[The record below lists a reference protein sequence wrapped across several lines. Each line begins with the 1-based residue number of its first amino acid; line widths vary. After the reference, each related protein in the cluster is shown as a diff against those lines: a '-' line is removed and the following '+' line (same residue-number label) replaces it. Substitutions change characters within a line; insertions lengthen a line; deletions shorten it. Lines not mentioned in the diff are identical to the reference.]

1 MRAETIISSV
11 ISASLITGALLGF
24 NGHPQVTKKV
34 SARADDGLIQIEMPN
49 LPPESPET
57 PKTEDLPP
65 EDEAVPVTYAPPSLV
80 DIPTITPDATFI
92 QQIAPPPPPGIEQVK
107 SVMTIPPARP
117 TGIGQGL
124 DRIFDLSQLDQ
135 IPLARLRQQPIYP
148 VAMRQR
154 GLMGEVNI
162 GFIVDTNGDVRDPY
176 VISASQPEFEIAA
189 LQAISKWKFRPGRRS
204 GRNVSTRM
212 TEDIAFELE

>member
-11 ISASLITGALLGF
+11 ISASLITGALFGF
-24 NGHPQVTKKV
+24 NGRPQATRRV
-34 SARADDGLIQIEMPN
+34 SARADDDLIQIEMPA
-49 LPPESPET
+49 LPPEPPDT

-80 DIPTITPDATFI
+80 DIPTITPDAAFI

-107 SVMTIPPARP
+107 GVITIPPTRP
-117 TGIGQGL
+117 TGSGQGL

-135 IPLARLRQQPIYP
+135 LPVARIRQQPIYP
-148 VAMRQR
+148 FAMRR
-154 GLMGEVNI
+154 VGLKGEVNI
-162 GFIVDTNGDVRDPY
+162 RFIVDTNGDVLDPY
-176 VISASQPEFEIAA
+176 VISASHSEFEIAA
-189 LQAISKWKFRPGRRS
+189 LQAISKWKFRPGRRN
-204 GRNVSTRM
+204 GRSVNTRM